1 MAPLSLVSAVPSAL
15 LALLVLRASTWACLL
30 CFTSYAERFRLCKMW
45 ARGPQVEQCQ
55 EAFTAAFKGLS
66 NVEINYWE
74 RSHLQDAF
82 TQMAHSLQ
90 EAAAAQGSF
99 EDAFPAAAEEMKKA
113 ILQLKEVQ
121 PCVPPC
127 GVQEV
132 ARRFFCNKCFS
143 SLCKLPLDCP
153 VQDVTVNRGEQAMFS
168 CVVGFQLPPE
178 EVTYT
183 WKFAAGGMRTGDVS
197 YFREVPQAR
206 GYLARIRPVQPK
218 HRGTFSCVIKH
229 DQRPLARLYFFLNVT
244 GPPPRG
250 ETELQVAFR
259 EVVSWAPQD
268 AEMIEPWRPS
278 LGELLARPEAL
289 TLGNLCM
296 LAAVAALASAM
307 ATMLVWMFFR
317 WYLSGN

>member
-1 MAPLSLVSAVPSAL
+1 MERTRGGGRPPAGPG
-15 LALLVLRASTWACLL
+15 ASGGDP
-30 CFTSYAERFRLCKMW
+30 FPR
-45 ARGPQVEQCQ
+45 RGSR
-55 EAFTAAFKGLS
+55 GS
-66 NVEINYWE
+66 HYWE

>member
-1 MAPLSLVSAVPSAL
+1 MAPLSLVSAVLTAL

-99 EDAFPAAAEEMKKA
+99 EDAFRAAAEEMKKA
-113 ILQLKEVQ
+113 ILQLKEGKIDSSLLPAPDTHSWKTPLLKTLTTPYNPLVDSELEPLRSCRLSPSGDFSGSNASPLSAVQ
-121 PCVPPC
+121 PCIPPC

-153 VQDVTVNRGEQAMFS
+153 A
-168 CVVGFQLPPE
+168 
-178 EVTYT
+178 
-183 WKFAAGGMRTGDVS
+183 
-197 YFREVPQAR
+197 
-206 GYLARIRPVQPK
+206 
-218 HRGTFSCVIKH
+218 
-229 DQRPLARLYFFLNVT
+229 
-244 GPPPRG
+244 
-250 ETELQVAFR
+250 ELQVAFR
-259 EVVSWAPQD
+259 EVVSWAPRD